1 MENGITNQNW
11 QIVSEIELIYK
22 TKVKAS
28 ERPLIISSRSAYELV
43 LSTWNPN
50 KIEFIEQFKI
60 LLLNNSNKVLGLYE
74 LSSGG
79 ITGTVVD
86 LRLIFSAALK
96 ANATALIMIHNHP
109 SGKLIASE
117 ADKAITQKVK
127 SAGILLDISILDHLI
142 ITQEGYFSFA
152 DDGIL

>member
-1 MENGITNQNW
+1 MESTMTNQNW

-28 ERPLIISSRSAYELV
+28 ERPQIKSSRSAYEIL
-43 LSTWNPN
+43 LSAWDPN

-60 LLLNNSNKVLGLYE
+60 LLLNNNSRVLGFYE

-86 LRLIFSAALK
+86 LRLIFAAALK
-96 ANATALIMIHNHP
+96 ANATSLIMAHNHP

-117 ADKAITQKVK
+117 ADHSITQKVK
-127 SAGILLDISILDHLI
+127 AAGRLLDITVLDHLI
-142 ITQEGYFSFA
+142 VTPDNYYSFA
-152 DDGIL
+152 DDGTL

>member
-22 TKVKAS
+22 TKIKPS
-28 ERPLIISSRSAYELV
+28 ERPLIQSSRSAYELV
-43 LSTWNPN
+43 LSTWNPD

>member
-28 ERPLIISSRSAYELV
+28 ERPLIQSSRSAYELV
-43 LSTWNPN
+43 LSTWNPD

-117 ADKAITQKVK
+117 ADKTITQKVK
-127 SAGILLDISILDHLI
+127 AAGILLDISILDHLI
-142 ITQEGYFSFA
+142 ITQESYFSFA